1 RNELLEEIRNYKTL
15 TESVEEPRILLV
27 GQITAGKSSFFN
39 SLNSVFRGH
48 VMLQAASGYGDTS
61 VSKQYRTYTVLDGKD
76 GRKLPF
82 ILCDTMGL
90 ESNQQTKKDNNK
102 GHVPHMN
109 EFNPKAPITRND
121 RRYRED
127 PRLADKVHCVVYV
140 FDANTVS
147 LLNQNQLKKFKSI
160 RAEVNNMGE

>member
-1 RNELLEEIRNYKTL
+1 MEEQEFSSRIRNELLEEIRNYKTL

-76 GRKLPF
+76 GRS
-82 ILCDTMGL
+82 CH
-90 ESNQQTKKDNNK
+90 SS
-102 GHVPHMN
+102 
-109 EFNPKAPITRND
+109 
-121 RRYRED
+121 
-127 PRLADKVHCVVYV
+127 CVTPWV
-140 FDANTVS
+140 
-147 LLNQNQLKKFKSI
+147 
-160 RAEVNNMGE
+160 